1 MLPHFFHLVGSDRY
15 LSAIDVEQA
24 AEPHPLTASAW
35 DIYGTQFQRFTG
47 ATLDPL
53 FHRLAHPATQLGGVR
68 LDPGTAVVVVGTGP
82 SLLDQID
89 ALTRLRGRVRIFT
102 SPRGAEVLLPH
113 GIVPDLVVVE
123 HQTAL
128 DAHHSAR
135 HLGDCAHPVLASCPL
150 VAADWRTPAALLAG
164 VPDASLFVPSPLP
177 TWGLWPATAV
187 AMAIEA
193 GAARV
198 ALLGVDLGT
207 EADPDPAHAPLAAV
221 LGLLARISPIVALDC
236 GPGGAP
242 KRGWLKAS
250 IHEARG
256 VAVRG
261 LCETTLHLAPRA
273 GDRLAAAAADL
284 QALAPVVERARVLL
298 EIATA
303 ARAGSA
309 DDATVERGVMEMMAW
324 GDDPRVRVLVQEGLG
339 ASLMP
344 RLWRIGIDLSLGR
357 ALWRPLLLGTH
368 ELVRQADALSVEVM
382 IARAPRLRSGQAA

>member
-1 MLPHFFHLVGSDRY
+1 MGTPKTEAPAPTG
-15 LSAIDVEQA
+15 AAEA

-177 TWGLWPATAV
+177 TWGLWPSSSHPKRARFGKRSAPARMSGWRWWPSAGSRWTV
-187 AMAIEA
+187 FPAIALTGCTA
-193 GAARV
+193 GA
-198 ALLGVDLGT
+198 
-207 EADPDPAHAPLAAV
+207 
-221 LGLLARISPIVALDC
+221 
-236 GPGGAP
+236 
-242 KRGWLKAS
+242 
-250 IHEARG
+250 
-256 VAVRG
+256 
-261 LCETTLHLAPRA
+261 
-273 GDRLAAAAADL
+273 
-284 QALAPVVERARVLL
+284 
-298 EIATA
+298 
-303 ARAGSA
+303 
-309 DDATVERGVMEMMAW
+309 
-324 GDDPRVRVLVQEGLG
+324 
-339 ASLMP
+339 
-344 RLWRIGIDLSLGR
+344 LS
-357 ALWRPLLLGTH
+357 
-368 ELVRQADALSVEVM
+368 
-382 IARAPRLRSGQAA
+382 